1 MTELTDVAVLSP
13 VEDGPPA
20 TPGVEEME
28 MEMEQEEGGGGGDDD
43 GGGGGGQ
50 GLTPSQRDVLERCLH
65 ALTHAKNDSHT
76 LAALLLVGDSVYS
89 LLLVIENKQEICILI
104 SHFLDKGIQYTGY

>member
-1 MTELTDVAVLSP
+1 MTEVTDVAVLSP

-20 TPGVEEME
+20 TPEE

-43 GGGGGGQ
+43 GGGGGGGQ

-89 LLLVIENKQEICILI
+89 LVIENKQEICIPI